1 MGRSLDLRGPGD
13 ADVEIPTPKV
23 MKDSNMHS
31 PKIDALHIGDIEL
44 PREVAGLYDLAYNLW
59 WSWTPR
65 ARSLFAS
72 IDSSSWALYRNPVQ
86 LLINVEPER
95 WETLVEDEQFM
106 DRYEAVISGFE
117 RYRSYAE
124 GCWFEEQRAA
134 DGVPEGTSELFAY
147 FSMEYGVHQ
156 SLAIY
161 SGGLGVLSGDHCK
174 SASDLGLPFVAVG
187 LLYRRGYFRQ
197 AVDSD
202 GLQQHNYP
210 EYDFRRLPLRPA
222 ASATGGE
229 VRVKVPLVDREI
241 EVKIWVAQ
249 IGRVPLLLL
258 DTDIHQNDPADR
270 PITDVLYTRGREMRL
285 IQEMVLGVGGVKA
298 IRALGLEP
306 TVWHLNEGHCAFLQ
320 LERLRETVAEGASFH
335 QALEVVRRDSVFT
348 THTPVPAGNEQFDAA
363 LASRYLTPWSEPLGC
378 SVGDLLALGSAAVDP
393 AGQNLNL
400 TALGLRTTSR
410 ANGVSQLNGKIV
422 DAMWRHLFPQIPQGH
437 RAITGIT
444 NGIHSATWVGM
455 DIRRLFERHVGPDW
469 QRRLLDPAAWEA
481 IYQIPDEELW
491 AAHQRQKARLGRFLR
506 GRMRSQRARHGA
518 APDELRAVGNLFDT
532 EVLTLGFARRFAT
545 YKRANL
551 IFRDLDRFSRIVSS
565 ADRPLQLLFAG
576 KAHPADRPGQELIQQ
591 IFHLSQT
598 DPLRGRVF
606 FLEDYDMRIGSM
618 LVQGVDVW
626 LNTPRRPLEA
636 SGTSGQKA
644 ATNGA
649 LNFSILDG
657 WWPEAFDRVN
667 GWAIG
672 EDQSLAQEAA
682 QDEADVE
689 SFYSR
694 LEQEVVP
701 QYYDRAETGVP
712 TGWIAKMKRAIATVT
727 PEFSSDRMVRDYA
740 LEAYFPAARRHRE
753 AASNAPVEV
762 GNIS

>member
-1 MGRSLDLRGPGD
+1 MSSLKLDC
-13 ADVEIPTPKV
+13 
-23 MKDSNMHS
+23 
-31 PKIDALHIGDIEL
+31 LHIGDIEL
-44 PREVAGLYDLAYNLW
+44 PREVAELYDLAYNLW
-59 WSWTPR
+59 WTWTPQ
-65 ARSLFAS
+65 ARKLFAR
-72 IDSSSWALYRNPVQ
+72 IDSASWAHYRNPVQ

-95 WETLVEDEQFM
+95 WETLVEDEGFM
-106 DRYEAVISGFE
+106 HSYEALIAEFH
-117 RYRSYAE
+117 RYRTCAD
-124 GCWFEEQRAA
+124 GCWWQDRKASDAA
-134 DGVPEGTSELFAY
+134 PAGTSDLIAY
-147 FSMEYGVHQ
+147 FSMEYGVHH

-187 LLYRRGYFRQ
+187 LLYRHGYFRQ
-197 AVDSD
+197 AVDSE
-202 GLQQHNYP
+202 GLQQHIYP

-229 VRVKVPLVDREI
+229 VRVAVPLGARQVEAK
-241 EVKIWVAQ
+241 VWVAQ

-258 DTDIHQNDPADR
+258 DTDIQQNDPADR

-285 IQEMVLGVGGVKA
+285 IQEMVLGIGGVRA
-298 IRALGLEP
+298 IRALGLDP

-320 LERLRETVAEGASFH
+320 LERLREAVAAGASH
-335 QALEVVRRDSVFT
+335 REALEVVRRDAVFT
-348 THTPVPAGNEQFDAA
+348 THTPVPAGNEQFDPDLA
-363 LASRYLTPWSEPLGC
+363 LRYLEPWAGPLAC
-378 SVGDLLALGSAAVDP
+378 SAADLLALGSAALDP

-400 TALGLRTTSR
+400 TALGLRTSSR
-410 ANGVSQLNGKIV
+410 SNGVSRLNGEIV
-422 DAMWRHLFPQIPQGH
+422 DAMWRHLFPQVPPGE

-444 NGIHSATWVGM
+444 NGIHSATWVGLE
-455 DIRRLFERHVGPDW
+455 IRRLFEDHLGPGW
-469 QRRLLDPAAWEA
+469 QRRLLEPEAWEV
-481 IYQIPDEELW
+481 IYRIPDGELW

-506 GRMRSQRARHGA
+506 SRVRSQRARHGA
-518 APDELRAVGNLFDT
+518 APDELRSVADLFDT
-532 EVLTLGFARRFAT
+532 EALTIGFARRFAT

-551 IFRDLDRFSRIVSS
+551 IFRDLDRLSRIVGSG
-565 ADRPLQLLFAG
+565 DRPLQLVFAG

-591 IFHLSQT
+591 IFHLSRT
-598 DPLRGRVF
+598 ERLRGRVF
-606 FLEDYDMRIGSM
+606 FLEDYDMRVGSM

-644 ATNGA
+644 AANGA

-657 WWPEAFDRVN
+657 WWPEAFDRTN

-672 EDQSLAQEAA
+672 EEKTFSDEAA

-694 LEQEVVP
+694 LELEVVP
-701 QYYDRAETGVP
+701 QYYERGEGGLP
-712 TGWIAKMKRAIATVT
+712 SRWIAKMKRAIATVT

-740 LEAYFPAARRHRE
+740 VEAYLPAARRHRE
-753 AASNAPVEV
+753 APSTAPV
-762 GNIS
+762 GAGDPS